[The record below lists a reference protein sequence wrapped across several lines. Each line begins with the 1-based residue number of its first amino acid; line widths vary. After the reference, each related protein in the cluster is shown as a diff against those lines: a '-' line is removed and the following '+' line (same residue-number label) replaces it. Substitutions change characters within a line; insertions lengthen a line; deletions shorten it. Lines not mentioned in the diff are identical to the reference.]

1 MERCPNCRASYKG
14 GQECRRCGMKLG
26 GLLAIEAQ
34 ARAREWIAIQ
44 QIAADNLAGA
54 EQTLIQT
61 LRLYASPLAE
71 RLLGFVRAA
80 AVGADNAATA
90 DQLPRGRFPPRPPL
104 PSAAMPTAPATLP
117 ALAKL
122 PWHPSNDFTPIA
134 SIYSSMF
141 VMPTNSANAA
151 KLTERRCGAGR
162 RFGGCRARAMGLE

>member
-1 MERCPNCRASYKG
+1 MERCPNCRARYKE

-34 ARAREWIAIQ
+34 ARAQEWLAIQ

-80 AVGADNAATA
+80 AVGADDAA
-90 DQLPRGRFPPRPPL
+90 LESSRPL
-104 PSAAMPTAPATLP
+104 PTDPP
-117 ALAKL
+117 
-122 PWHPSNDFTPIA
+122 DV
-134 SIYSSMF
+134 SS
-141 VMPTNSANAA
+141 P
-151 KLTERRCGAGR
+151 
-162 RFGGCRARAMGLE
+162 

>member
-34 ARAREWIAIQ
+34 ARAREWLAIQ

-71 RLLGFVRAA
+71 WLLGFVRAA
-80 AVGADNAATA
+80 AVGADDAALEPI
-90 DQLPRGRFPPRPPL
+90 QSLPPTDPP
-104 PSAAMPTAPATLP
+104 
-117 ALAKL
+117 
-122 PWHPSNDFTPIA
+122 DV
-134 SIYSSMF
+134 SSQ
-141 VMPTNSANAA
+141 
-151 KLTERRCGAGR
+151 
-162 RFGGCRARAMGLE
+162 

>member
-34 ARAREWIAIQ
+34 ARAREWLAIQ

-71 RLLGFVRAA
+71 QLLGFVQAA
-80 AVGADNAATA
+80 AVGAGDAALEPI
-90 DQLPRGRFPPRPPL
+90 QSLPTDPP
-104 PSAAMPTAPATLP
+104 
-117 ALAKL
+117 
-122 PWHPSNDFTPIA
+122 DV
-134 SIYSSMF
+134 SSQ
-141 VMPTNSANAA
+141 
-151 KLTERRCGAGR
+151 
-162 RFGGCRARAMGLE
+162 